1 MLAVIAVVTSALTA
15 TATTATIT
23 AVAARTTALAWADC
37 NYGLESLPTPALT
50 AYLLTSDG
58 IVLRTHAGSVDS
70 ENVQAESAVIGPKRF
85 RDIAEQIDHAF
96 FDPLPEPDPTPAPT
110 PMPGGLQPIG
120 RMHTTDTRNA
130 RFAVRH
136 GGAWTDWRIP
146 DRDYTKLQDQAVWA
160 AYAAAYDEKLVWHP
174 AAPRANAFAV
184 CIPGAPRD
192 LMTTPKSAS
201 TSKQ

>member
-1 MLAVIAVVTSALTA
+1 MRTQSGSA
-15 TATTATIT
+15 
-23 AVAARTTALAWADC
+23 
-37 NYGLESLPTPALT
+37 E
-50 AYLLTSDG
+50 
-58 IVLRTHAGSVDS
+58 S
-70 ENVQAESAVIGPKRF
+70 ENVQADSTVIGPKRF
-85 RDIAEQIDHAF
+85 RDIAERIDRAF
-96 FDPLPEPDPTPAPT
+96 FDPQPAPDPTARPT
-110 PMPGGLQPIG
+110 PMPGGLVPIG

-136 GGAWTDWRIP
+136 GGEWTDWRIP
-146 DRDYTKLQDQAVWA
+146 DHDYTKLQHEAVRA
-160 AYAAAYDEKLVWHP
+160 AYAAAFDEKLVWHP